1 VFCMVKPGYSV
12 TIIIRSA
19 QERTEQLCQD
29 LILAQGVDP
38 GNVVIVRKAPFS
50 AALRKS
56 FEIGIERGLPWTF
69 CVDADLLLRP
79 GSIQCMLEF
88 AEKQPEN
95 VCEVQGYILDKFF
108 GGPRPGGVHLYRS
121 SLLSKAL
128 SFMPKD
134 GFDIRPEFQILQI
147 MQSKGYP
154 WVSVPYVVGL
164 HDFEQYYRDI
174 FRKCFVQAHKHEY
187 LTDLFLSI
195 WRDGAEDDMD
205 YWVALQGF
213 AAGIAHHADVR
224 IDTRQFF
231 LQQGFDG
238 LQIKEKDPLP
248 SGQIS
253 QDSIENIINSWIEPQ
268 LYQEKFPTKMG
279 LVPEPSLKD
288 SFSRQMQRLGPFR
301 IIPYSFGCL
310 FNRIGSGLKDWSVK
324 Y

>member
-1 VFCMVKPGYSV
+1 MSKINSQL

-19 QERTEQLCQD
+19 RERTEQLCQD

-38 GNVVIVRKAPFS
+38 GNIVIVREAPFS

-79 GSIQCMLEF
+79 GSIQHMLEL
-88 AEKQPEN
+88 ADQQPEY
-95 VCEVQGYILDKFF
+95 VCEIQGYILDKFF
-108 GGPRPGGVHLYRS
+108 GGARPGGVHLYRTC
-121 SLLSKAL
+121 LLSKAL
-128 SFMPKD
+128 SFMPNE
-134 GFDIRPEFQILQI
+134 GFDIRPEFQVLQI
-147 MQSKGYP
+147 MQSNGYP

-195 WRDGAEDDMD
+195 WRKGANDDRD

-213 AAGIAHHADVR
+213 AAGIAHYAVVR
-224 IDTRQFF
+224 IDTRQAF
-231 LQQGFDG
+231 LQNGFDG
-238 LQIKEKDPLP
+238 LQIKEKSPLP

-253 QDSIENIINSWIEPQ
+253 LDSVENIINTWTEPQ

-279 LVPEPSLKD
+279 LGPEPSVWEGFSKQLK
-288 SFSRQMQRLGPFR
+288 RMGHLR
-301 IIPYSFGCL
+301 IIPYSAGCL
-310 FNRIGSGLKDWSVK
+310 LNRVGNSLKNWSVQK
-324 Y
+324 RK